1 MRGLRAWRLPSLLRK
16 ILQHAG
22 LRLPGIP
29 RQAMSDTAND
39 IISIVVLAICITLIF
54 WLWANANDE

>member
-1 MRGLRAWRLPSLLRK
+1 
-16 ILQHAG
+16 
-22 LRLPGIP
+22 
-29 RQAMSDTAND
+29 MSDTAND